1 MWTQLLASVIVMCCA
16 MGLASCGETSPY
28 LREVRPSYDEAGK
41 PLPGYATLP
50 IPYLEHMLKD
60 LDACYSQER

>member
-1 MWTQLLASVIVMCCA
+1 MWTRLLLAGIVMCCA
-16 MGLASCGETSPY
+16 MDLTGCAKQNPY
-28 LREVRPSYDEAGK
+28 LREIRPSYDEAGQ

-60 LDACYSQER
+60 LDACYAQER

>member
-1 MWTQLLASVIVMCCA
+1 MWIQRLALGTVMCCV
-16 MGLASCGETSPY
+16 MGLTACGETSPY

-41 PLPGYATLP
+41 PLPGYASLP

-60 LDACYSQER
+60 LDACYAQER

>member
-1 MWTQLLASVIVMCCA
+1 
-16 MGLASCGETSPY
+16 MGLLGCEETSPY
-28 LREVRPSYDEAGK
+28 LREIRPSYDEAGQ

-60 LDACYSQER
+60 LDACYAQER